1 MEKVLEG
8 FVEKSE
14 WEQEKRYGVRL
25 FTIRRFKGHET
36 AYQRSRYGVSIKKG
50 KNLLY
55 HNLLAG
61 VEVDAFL
68 EFFFHCIFLYPSAVL
83 EGDVD
88 GFALLDS

>member
-1 MEKVLEG
+1 MGTGK
-8 FVEKSE
+8 
-14 WEQEKRYGVRL
+14 
-25 FTIRRFKGHET
+25 TIRRT
-36 AYQRSRYGVSIKKG
+36 ALHNTAFQGSRDGVSKVTIRRIDKKG